1 MRAMRHLFLM
11 CLVSTLLQA
20 CSTLGDARRAE
31 GDGVKRTY
39 PGSVAATWDAI
50 LQALPDLNLAVAS
63 DSRAK
68 GYVLAQRGPTA
79 FSMGENV
86 AIFVRKKT
94 ETSSEVEVVSKKALT
109 TNVFVPDWSED
120 IHKEL
125 AARMVAR

>member
-50 LQALPDLNLAVAS
+50 LQVLPDLNLAVAS

-86 AIFVRKKT
+86 AIFVRRKT

-109 TNVFVPDWSED
+109 TNVFAPDWSD
-120 IHKEL
+120 DFHKEL

>member
-39 PGSVAATWDAI
+39 PGSAAATWDAI

-63 DSRAK
+63 DSRAT

>member
-1 MRAMRHLFLM
+1 
-11 CLVSTLLQA
+11 
-20 CSTLGDARRAE
+20 
-31 GDGVKRTY
+31 
-39 PGSVAATWDAI
+39 
-50 LQALPDLNLAVAS
+50 
-63 DSRAK
+63 
-68 GYVLAQRGPTA
+68 
-79 FSMGENV
+79 MGENV

>member
-1 MRAMRHLFLM
+1 MKAVRLTFLI
-11 CLVSTLLQA
+11 CLVSISLQA

-39 PGSVAATWDAI
+39 PGAVEATWDTT
-50 LQALPDLNLAVAS
+50 LRALSKLNLDVAS
-63 DSRAK
+63 ENRAT
-68 GYVLAQRGPTA
+68 GYILAQRGMTA

-94 ETSSEVEVVSKKALT
+94 ETSSEVEVVSKKALA
-109 TNVFVPDWSED
+109 TNVFAPDWSED

-125 AARMVAR
+125 AARIIAR